1 MKDTGKIWLMY
12 FTLHFTCYFRS
23 NPSVVE
29 LLKYATLSWVV
40 NSVAIHYP

>member
-12 FTLHFTCYFRS
+12 FTLHFTYFRS

-40 NSVAIHYP
+40 NSDIP